1 MKKGAFSHIDPW
13 YPIFKGEGKEYA
25 EQMKNIFLGYGVKGL
40 SGYTFDSKSCYYF
53 IDKDGYVGTYL
64 PIFKSEENEFFLKKF
79 KNNIINIKEFL
90 TIK

>member
-1 MKKGAFSHIDPW
+1 MKKGAFSHIDSW
-13 YPIFKGEGKEYA
+13 YPIFKGEGREYA
-25 EQMKNIFLGYGVKGL
+25 EQMKNIFLGYGVKGF

>member
-1 MKKGAFSHIDPW
+1 MKKRAFSHIDSW
-13 YPIFKGEGKEYA
+13 YPIFKGEGREYA

-64 PIFKSEENEFFLKKF
+64 PILESEENEFFLKKF
-79 KNNIINIKEFL
+79 
-90 TIK
+90 

>member
-1 MKKGAFSHIDPW
+1 MGNYAKKPFYI
-13 YPIFKGEGKEYA
+13 
-25 EQMKNIFLGYGVKGL
+25 NL
-40 SGYTFDSKSCYYF
+40 SDIYLYSIEELCYYF

-64 PIFKSEENEFFLKKF
+64 PIFNSEENEIFLKKF